1 MMKEFLLICFFLF
14 SVSFYNTEV
23 NAGDLKIIDGDTI
36 ILHGEKIRFLG
47 IDAPELKQTCNK
59 YGQLVY
65 CGILAK
71 EVLIKRIGNQ
81 IPTCVKE
88 EKDVYN
94 RFLAE
99 CFINESSL
107 SQYLVRSG
115 YAFAYQKYSKKFI
128 KDEEYAKQK
137 NLGIWSMKFK
147 YPWEFRK

>member
-1 MMKEFLLICFFLF
+1 MKEFLLICFFLF
-14 SVSFYNTEV
+14 SVSFYNIEV
-23 NAGDLKIIDGDTI
+23 KAGDLRIIDGDTI
-36 ILHGEKIRFLG
+36 ILHGEKIRFSG

-59 YGQLVY
+59 YNQPVY

-71 EVLIKRIGNQ
+71 EVLLKRVGNK
-81 IPTCVKE
+81 IPTCIKE
-88 EKDVYN
+88 GKDFYN

-115 YAFAYQKYSKKFI
+115 YAFAYRKYSTKFI
-128 KDEEYAKQK
+128 KDEEYAKQR